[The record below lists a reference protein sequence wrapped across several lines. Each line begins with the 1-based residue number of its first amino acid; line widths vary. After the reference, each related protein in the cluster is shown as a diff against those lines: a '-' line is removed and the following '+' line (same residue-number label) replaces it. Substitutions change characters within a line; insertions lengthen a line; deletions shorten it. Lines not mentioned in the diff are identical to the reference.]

1 MQRIQD
7 IFSKWGL
14 LPQVLVAMVLGVL
27 LSFCM
32 PEWGI
37 RGFVTF
43 NALFA
48 NYLALVIPMLII
60 ALIVPSIFELG
71 KGAGALL
78 AFTVGLS
85 YVLAVVAGFMGLGVG
100 ELLSGF
106 MMPSTAN
113 ASGTEMASTAP
124 FFTIEMPAFIHTT
137 SAVVVAFIL
146 GITLT
151 YVRGNV
157 IRRAMVEFRDIIN
170 MIIDKSII
178 PLLPIYVF
186 GAFLDLCSKG
196 SVWTIFTTYGK
207 ISLVAV
213 VLIIIWITLQYLLA
227 GAIAQ
232 KSPFEAMWQMVPV
245 FFTAMGTQSSA
256 ATIPVTLAHVRKLG
270 VSKRVAEFVVPLC
283 ATINVSA
290 GGLVGLLLCTCIA
303 NAYGISI
310 SLQDYIGFIFMIG
323 VACVA
328 SPGVPGGFTMAL
340 MSLAATMLG
349 FDPTA
354 QGVIVVLLLL
364 LDGVNTACNVTS
376 DGAMAL
382 IVDKMTTEKI
392 PEAEAILLAYDARFK
407 DDNDTHINFELNS
420 KNTK

>member
-1 MQRIQD
+1 MTTTKTIKD
-7 IFSKWGL
+7 ILSKWGL
-14 LPQVLVAMVLGVL
+14 LPQVLVAMALGVL

-32 PEWGI
+32 PDWCV

-43 NALFA
+43 NALFS

-78 AFTVGLS
+78 AFTVVLS
-85 YVLAVVAGFMGLGVG
+85 YVLAVVAGFMGMGAG

-106 MMPSTAN
+106 MMPRSAN
-113 ASGTEMASTAP
+113 AVGMDMASTAP
-124 FFTIEMPAFIHTT
+124 YFTVEMPAFIHTT

-178 PLLPIYVF
+178 PLLPLYVF
-186 GAFLDLCSKG
+186 GAFLDLCAKG
-196 SVWTIFTTYGK
+196 SVGTIFATYGK
-207 ISLVAV
+207 VALVAV
-213 VLIIIWITLQYLLA
+213 VLIVIWITLQYLLA
-227 GAIAQ
+227 GAISQ
-232 KSPFEAMWQMVPV
+232 KNPFQSMWTMMPV
-245 FFTAMGTQSSA
+245 FFTAVGTQSSA
-256 ATIPVTLAHVRKLG
+256 ATIPVTLAHVKKLG

-290 GGLVGLLLCTCIA
+290 GGVVGLLLCTCIA
-303 NAYGISI
+303 NANGITI
-310 SLQDYIGFIFMIG
+310 ALQDYVGFIFMIG

-354 QGVIVVLLLL
+354 QGLIVVLLLV

-382 IVDKMTTEKI
+382 IVDKMTSEKI
-392 PEAEAILLAYDARFK
+392 PEAEAILMAYEEKFK
-407 DDNDTHINFELNS
+407 NKE
-420 KNTK
+420 

>member
-1 MQRIQD
+1 
-7 IFSKWGL
+7 
-14 LPQVLVAMVLGVL
+14 
-27 LSFCM
+27 
-32 PEWGI
+32 
-37 RGFVTF
+37 
-43 NALFA
+43 
-48 NYLALVIPMLII
+48 MLII

-78 AFTVGLS
+78 AFTVALS
-85 YVLAVVAGFMGLGVG
+85 YVLAVVAGFIGLGAG
-100 ELLSGF
+100 EMLSGF
-106 MMPSTAN
+106 MMPSN
-113 ASGTEMASTAP
+113 AAAVGFDMASTSP
-124 FFTIEMPAFIHTT
+124 YFTIEMPAFIHTT

-178 PLLPIYVF
+178 PLLPLYVF

-196 SVWTIFTTYGK
+196 SVWTIFMTYGK
-207 ISLVAV
+207 IALVAV
-213 VLIIIWITLQYLLA
+213 VLIVVWIVLQYLLA
-227 GAIAQ
+227 GVVSQ
-232 KSPFEAMWQMVPV
+232 KSPFGAMWMMMPV

-256 ATIPVTLAHVRKLG
+256 ATIPVTLTHVKKLG

-283 ATINVSA
+283 ATINVSS
-290 GGLVGLLLCTCIA
+290 GGVVGLLLCTCIA
-303 NAYGISI
+303 NANGLTI
-310 SLQDYIGFIFMIG
+310 SLQDYVGFIFMIG

-328 SPGVPGGFTMAL
+328 SPSVPGGFTMAL

-354 QGVIVVLLLL
+354 QGVIVVLLLV

-382 IVDKMTTEKI
+382 IVDKMTIGKI
-392 PEAEAILLAYDARFK
+392 PEAEAILQAYHERFK
-407 DDNDTHINFELNS
+407 DENDTQQRIKFE
-420 KNTK
+420 